1 MKKHSKRNIGEKL
14 TIYAWVYLTIS
25 IIILCAMWVVF
36 LTLSKFY
43 LSIFIIDLFITI
55 IDIFSIVFFLIIAEN
70 IDEKIELESRQKQE
84 RQDNNKLL
92 YEIMNDKI
100 SKLEDKIKEL
110 EKGNK
115 E

>member
-14 TIYAWVYLTIS
+14 TIFAWIYLTIS

-70 IDEKIELESRQKQE
+70 IDEKIELES
-84 RQDNNKLL
+84 
-92 YEIMNDKI
+92 
-100 SKLEDKIKEL
+100 
-110 EKGNK
+110 
-115 E
+115 